1 MDNNKTMNAEVLKE
15 RIEAMK
21 QSGMPFLVRMAEMT
35 ERLMKKG
42 GKSNE

>member
-1 MDNNKTMNAEVLKE
+1 MENKTTNAEVLKE

>member
-1 MDNNKTMNAEVLKE
+1 MENKTMNAEVLKE

-35 ERLMKKG
+35 ERLMKMG